1 MRDGHAHNQYEVE
14 KIQEEKS
21 YGSEMNQEQDGSI
34 QQEEQPAEHEEQ
46 FDPQKEMNEFAE
58 DEEFDFGK
66 AKMDF
71 FKQRARQILVESG
84 SYEQN
89 MPYYEGSNPGEYAYE
104 GKPLSLKLCYQQLQN
119 VIKRPV
125 ASVGV
130 SDGDKPNY
138 MKMTFAM
145 SRSCA
150 PNSKLFQLSSMVG
163 SLK

>member
-71 FKQRARQILVESG
+71 FK
-84 SYEQN
+84 
-89 MPYYEGSNPGEYAYE
+89 
-104 GKPLSLKLCYQQLQN
+104 
-119 VIKRPV
+119 
-125 ASVGV
+125 
-130 SDGDKPNY
+130 
-138 MKMTFAM
+138 
-145 SRSCA
+145 
-150 PNSKLFQLSSMVG
+150 
-163 SLK
+163 